1 MGCNCVFVLQR
12 RNYYKGVYMKIL
24 SRTEELLLIA
34 TWKLQKNAY
43 AVTIREELKAMTG
56 QIWAFGGLF
65 VSLERLAKKGMVDS
79 FLSDPTPE
87 RGGRS
92 KRIYRLTSEGLD
104 ALIEIRKLQK
114 SIWEDVP
121 KLSHRK
127 LS

>member
-1 MGCNCVFVLQR
+1 
-12 RNYYKGVYMKIL
+12 MKIL